1 MIQHRRTPAVA
12 ILLAVLG
19 LGWAAMFWSPARG
32 AATSGPDRFRRAG
45 DQTLAQ
51 LEIAIASERATAE
64 DWYAYAEHLR
74 KRQQPQDAALAYRKA
89 LELQPYHRD
98 ARFHCAVALA
108 AAGNAEEFYSFMRDL
123 VWSNAKLAVDI
134 FGRPESQAY
143 LPEARFRALAQEAQN
158 QALD

>member
-19 LGWAAMFWSPARG
+19 LGWAAMLWSPARG
-32 AATSGPDRFRRAG
+32 AATAGPDRFRRAG

-74 KRQQPQDAALAYRKA
+74 KRQQPQD
-89 LELQPYHRD
+89 
-98 ARFHCAVALA
+98 
-108 AAGNAEEFYSFMRDL
+108 FYSFMRDL

-143 LPEARFRALAQEAQN
+143 LPEARFRTLVQEAQN